1 LGWDIEMTN
10 EMDASRRVQ
19 DGLMHLRNAIAP
31 FVATN
36 MAARYGDKW
45 PHYASRAAGS
55 STNTSLDAYALLKTI
70 IDNWRDI
77 FANGFEQRIGV
88 KVRNHVSNSL
98 DGRNAVSHLSIPLTD
113 AEALRYL
120 DAMLELA
127 QLVKG
132 PEKDISAIKALYAA
146 QRTGGVASAAP
157 VVPIPSAPTPDMFA
171 QTEERVNQLRPWI
184 SVALPHPDVLASRFR
199 EAEFAAD
206 LFAVDAGNASD
217 EYTIPENFFRIT
229 FLTDGLRR
237 VLANALTR
245 LSGTGGDP
253 IIGLQTAF
261 GGGKTHTMLA
271 LYHLGR
277 ARDLSVL
284 HGIMDMS
291 EATAIGGGWKAPKVA
306 CFVGTSK
313 GTDTRLVLKDGPAV
327 HTLWGYLA
335 WRLAGDEGLALVQEA
350 ENART
355 NPGSE
360 IFLEVLRLAGPCII
374 LLDEVVAYARQLQ
387 DDRFEAFLSFI
398 QSLTEA
404 VKMAPNALLIGSL
417 PESETEAGGERG
429 AQALI
434 RLQKVFGRT
443 QSAWLP
449 ASGDETYEIIRRRL
463 FQELDSDGEKAR
475 DETVKAFAKMYRD
488 SKAEFPGYAAEP
500 RYAEL
505 MKLSYPIHPELF
517 DRLSKDWSTLDKF
530 QRTRGVLSFM
540 ANVIGT
546 LWQEQA
552 GHPMIL
558 PGRVPVAN
566 ERVRARILQP
576 LDPLFGPVVDKEVDG
591 ISSLPAQKE
600 ADPKRRISR
609 ARAATRAARS
619 VFLCSAPLVGN
630 PNAGLNGQGLRL
642 ACAEPGDQLAI
653 FGDALRELSEQ
664 SAYLYEEAGRYWYST
679 KPTLGR
685 LAEERARAFE
695 DHKVNDEIQKLLDSD
710 AGKKGGFDR
719 VHAVPGE
726 ARNIDEAIGIS
737 LVILPP
743 AVSHSGKA
751 TLGST
756 ACDAAI
762 DGLLH
767 CRNGQRKRRNLLV
780 FVAADEALLA
790 SARQSMRR
798 AMAWAELASDRQT
811 QQTLNQAQTE
821 NMNASAKTSREGADK
836 AVRDAWSHIL
846 TPIREPDE
854 VGGAPVRL
862 QHHLLSKRDRP
873 TIPGVIFD
881 YLKSDGVL
889 RPAYGGEA
897 LWLAIENLWPTDQDH
912 ISVDTLWDWF
922 ASYPYLPKLLN
933 RAVLEEAIKLAV
945 RPQDLV
951 KAPFFGFANS
961 WDPVS
966 KTYSGLVLGKTPV
979 MISADALVVKASV
992 AQVILE
998 AQFAAEQAQIEETS
1012 DSGGFVVTSPNVPE
1026 TKNAGSYTPAP
1037 NIGTTKKTSFN
1048 GSVEIDPERP
1058 IKSFDAIMNAVVY
1071 ELQRN
1076 PGAKVRLTL
1085 SIEAESTEGF
1095 KDDDVGVVRDNA
1107 KSLKFKLD
1115 GDGFN

>member
-1 LGWDIEMTN
+1 
-10 EMDASRRVQ
+10 
-19 DGLMHLRNAIAP
+19 
-31 FVATN
+31 
-36 MAARYGDKW
+36 
-45 PHYASRAAGS
+45 
-55 STNTSLDAYALLKTI
+55 
-70 IDNWRDI
+70 
-77 FANGFEQRIGV
+77 
-88 KVRNHVSNSL
+88 
-98 DGRNAVSHLSIPLTD
+98 
-113 AEALRYL
+113 
-120 DAMLELA
+120 
-127 QLVKG
+127 
-132 PEKDISAIKALYAA
+132 
-146 QRTGGVASAAP
+146 
-157 VVPIPSAPTPDMFA
+157 
-171 QTEERVNQLRPWI
+171 
-184 SVALPHPDVLASRFR
+184 
-199 EAEFAAD
+199 
-206 LFAVDAGNASD
+206 
-217 EYTIPENFFRIT
+217 
-229 FLTDGLRR
+229 
-237 VLANALTR
+237 
-245 LSGTGGDP
+245 
-253 IIGLQTAF
+253 
-261 GGGKTHTMLA
+261 
-271 LYHLGR
+271 
-277 ARDLSVL
+277 
-284 HGIMDMS
+284 
-291 EATAIGGGWKAPKVA
+291 VA

-313 GTDTRLVLKDGPAV
+313 GTDAPLILKDGPKV

-335 WRLAGDEGLALVQEA
+335 WRLAGEAGLAMVKGSED
-350 ENART
+350 ART

-360 IFLEVLRLAGPCII
+360 IFLEVLKIAGPCVI

-417 PESETEAGGERG
+417 PESEAEAGGERG

-463 FQELDSDGEKAR
+463 FQELDGDGEKAR

-488 SKAEFPGYAAEP
+488 NKAEFPGYASET
-500 RYAEL
+500 RYVEL
-505 MKLSYPIHPELF
+505 MRLSYPIHPELF
-517 DRLSKDWSTLDKF
+517 DRLSKDWSTLEKF
-530 QRTRGVLSFM
+530 QRTRGVLRFM

-546 LWQEQA
+546 LWQEQS

-566 ERVRARILQP
+566 ERVRANVLVP

-591 ISSLPAQKE
+591 VSSLPAQKE
-600 ADPKRRISR
+600 ANPSRRISQ

-619 VFLCSAPLVGN
+619 VFLCSAPLVGQ

-653 FGDALRELSEQ
+653 FGEALRELSEQ

-679 KPTLGR
+679 KPTLAR

-695 DHKVNDEIQKLLDSD
+695 DHRVDEEIQKLLEFD

-719 VHAVPGE
+719 VHAVPSE
-726 ARNIDEAIGIS
+726 ARNIDEAVGIS

-743 AVSHSGKA
+743 SVTHSGK
-751 TLGST
+751 ST
-756 ACDAAI
+756 QGTTGCDAAI

-780 FVAADEALLA
+780 FVAADDALLA
-790 SARQSMRR
+790 SARQAMRR
-798 AMAWAELASDRQT
+798 SIAWAELASDRQT

-821 NMNASAKTSREGADK
+821 NMNASVKTSRDGAER

-854 VGGAPVRL
+854 VGGPPVRL
-862 QHHLLSKRDRP
+862 QHHLLSKRDRAA
-873 TIPGVIFD
+873 IPGVVFE

-897 LWLAIENLWPTDQDH
+897 LWLAIEKLWPIDQDH
-912 ISVDTLWDWF
+912 ILVDTLWDWF

-945 RPQDLV
+945 RPNNLV
-951 KAPFFGFANS
+951 TGPFFGFASS
-961 WDPVS
+961 WDPVAKS
-966 KTYSGLVLGKTPV
+966 YSGLMLGKTPERFN
-979 MISADALVVKASV
+979 ADSVVVRANI
-992 AQVILE
+992 AQSILE
-998 AQFAAEQAQIEETS
+998 AEHAATLPKETEV
-1012 DSGGFVVTSPNVPE
+1012 DGGIALKADGPNANSGDFSSPNPPSANYVG
-1026 TKNAGSYTPAP
+1026 A
-1037 NIGTTKKTSFN
+1037 KKTTFQ
-1048 GSVEIDPERP
+1048 GIVEIDAERP

-1076 PGAKVRLTL
+1076 PNAKVRLNL
-1085 SIEAESTEGF
+1085 SIEAMNTDGF
-1095 KDDDVGVVRDNA
+1095 NDDDIGVVRDNA
-1107 KSLKFKLD
+1107 KSLKFKLN